1 VSSPVRAYK
10 SIGMLGMHAYV
21 PVPFQVC
28 GTHHVLSLPILP
40 CHAMPACAG
49 DSVLYGKF
57 DGMSIDYDG
66 LPHVLIRDDDVL
78 LTWQGAAM
86 TEAAVQTVRDR

>member
-1 VSSPVRAYK
+1 
-10 SIGMLGMHAYV
+10 
-21 PVPFQVC
+21 
-28 GTHHVLSLPILP
+28 
-40 CHAMPACAG
+40 MPACAG